1 MIKHSVIW
9 VCSLL
14 AGLSQFRGQV
24 VPNPQ
29 TVPNTTTQT
38 LNPIPSA
45 YSSGIALSY
54 IRSWEAEMPF
64 PADSSIASSARTVQQ
79 VKQTTQYVDG
89 LGRPLQTVV
98 KGVSPN
104 GYDMVSPVLYDSFG
118 REVFKYL
125 PYVDTGT
132 QGNFKTNPFA
142 QQNSFMTAFY
152 NPISTT
158 NGEKF
163 FYAQTVFEASPL
175 NRVLAKYAPGNSWAG
190 SALGPVLQ
198 YQTSTLAD
206 SLVIWRLTYTAGLT
220 PTTGGYYGY
229 GQCTKTVTADEA
241 GHQVVEYK
249 DKEGRGILKKVQS
262 APNVPTTAYTGLLCT
277 YYIYDDLG
285 NLCFGLPPNGAGSL
299 EGTSLTFD
307 ATTSSSAPFAKE
319 LCFIY

>member
-9 VCSLL
+9 VCLL
-14 AGLSQFRGQV
+14 MTGLSKVCGQV
-24 VPNPQ
+24 VTTTQ
-29 TVPNTTTQT
+29 TVPNTATQT

-229 GQCTKTVTADEA
+229 GQCTQTVTADKA
-241 GHQVVEYK
+241 GHHVGVYK
-249 DKEGRGILKKVQS
+249 DKEGRVILKKVQS
-262 APNVPTTAYTGLLCT
+262 ATSVPTTAYTGWLCT

-285 NLCFGLPPNGAGSL
+285 NLRFVLQPK
-299 EGTSLTFD
+299 GTDWLKVNSWTFR
-307 ATTSSSAPFAKE
+307 ATTYTSSPFAKE